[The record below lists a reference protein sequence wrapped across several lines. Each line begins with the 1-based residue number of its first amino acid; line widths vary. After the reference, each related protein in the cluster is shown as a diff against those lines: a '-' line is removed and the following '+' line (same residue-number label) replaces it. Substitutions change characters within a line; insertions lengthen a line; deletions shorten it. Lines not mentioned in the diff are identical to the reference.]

1 MKVQRSFVLI
11 FTLILFS
18 MALTVSPS
26 IFGAVTSPLEQ
37 FGFTPGD
44 DGRLLT
50 YEEMISYLKKLESE
64 SPMIKLVP
72 IGKSTLGKTMYAA
85 FISDAENINRLDELK
100 EINKRLAID
109 PNLSESERNAL
120 VAKGRVFFI
129 ATLSMHSNEVGP
141 SQAAPLIAYRLIT
154 STDPEIRN
162 YLKNVVYMMIPCHNP
177 DGMDMIVAHYKKY
190 KNTKYDG
197 CSMPGLYH
205 KYVGH
210 DDNRDFVTLSQKE
223 TQVIS
228 RLFSLEWFPQVMVE
242 KHQMGSTGAR
252 FFVPPNHDPIA
263 VNVDAGLWNWME
275 VFGANVIKDMTAKGE
290 AGVSYNYIFDN
301 YWPGSTET
309 CLWKNV
315 ISFLTECA
323 SAHLAS
329 PIYIEPNELNVGGKG
344 LSEYKKSVNFPLP
357 WKGGWWKLS
366 DVVEYEI
373 TSTLSIIK
381 TSSVYKNDILNFR
394 NDMCKNEVK
403 KGRTKAPFYFVFP
416 TKQHDSS
423 EMVRVVNLLKE
434 HGVNVFRAKEA
445 IHAGDKYIKEGDVVI
460 PLAQPFRAFIKEVL
474 EAQHYPVRHYT
485 PGGKIIYPYDITTW
499 SLPLQ
504 NGVSSFEVD
513 KLSAKLDNSLQ
524 KIDGEYRPVPEK
536 QTAEGFAVF
545 SANNNESFKAAFMAI
560 EKGLQVKR
568 LTKASNGFPAGTFV
582 IPQIAAKTKMFKD
595 IVGNLLI
602 KPVYSSSID
611 SQYLKPVKLPRIG
624 LVETFFHDMDAGWT
638 RFIFDTYHLKYKV
651 LHPGDFEKRDL
662 VSEFDIILF
671 PNNRKSTLMTGTY
684 EYKGRKYMSSYPP
697 LYVKGMGK
705 KGMEKLLLFLDGG
718 GIIGAW
724 GRSTELFTSLLS
736 FTKNKEKEEFQLP
749 VSNIADGIGKKGF
762 KCPGS
767 LIEMDVLNNNPL
779 TFGMPHKVGVFYR
792 GNPLFRTRVPI
803 FDMDRRVIGKFGGRD
818 ILLSG
823 FCEKEELIYNKPVM
837 VWLKKGK
844 GQLVLFGFSPQF
856 RASTHATFKLLF
868 NTILLQKI

>member
-366 DVVEYEI
+366 D
-373 TSTLSIIK
+373 
-381 TSSVYKNDILNFR
+381 
-394 NDMCKNEVK
+394 
-403 KGRTKAPFYFVFP
+403 
-416 TKQHDSS
+416 
-423 EMVRVVNLLKE
+423 
-434 HGVNVFRAKEA
+434 
-445 IHAGDKYIKEGDVVI
+445 
-460 PLAQPFRAFIKEVL
+460 
-474 EAQHYPVRHYT
+474 
-485 PGGKIIYPYDITTW
+485 
-499 SLPLQ
+499 
-504 NGVSSFEVD
+504 
-513 KLSAKLDNSLQ
+513 
-524 KIDGEYRPVPEK
+524 
-536 QTAEGFAVF
+536 
-545 SANNNESFKAAFMAI
+545 
-560 EKGLQVKR
+560 
-568 LTKASNGFPAGTFV
+568 
-582 IPQIAAKTKMFKD
+582 
-595 IVGNLLI
+595 
-602 KPVYSSSID
+602 
-611 SQYLKPVKLPRIG
+611 
-624 LVETFFHDMDAGWT
+624 
-638 RFIFDTYHLKYKV
+638 
-651 LHPGDFEKRDL
+651 
-662 VSEFDIILF
+662 
-671 PNNRKSTLMTGTY
+671 
-684 EYKGRKYMSSYPP
+684 
-697 LYVKGMGK
+697 
-705 KGMEKLLLFLDGG
+705 
-718 GIIGAW
+718 
-724 GRSTELFTSLLS
+724 
-736 FTKNKEKEEFQLP
+736 
-749 VSNIADGIGKKGF
+749 
-762 KCPGS
+762 
-767 LIEMDVLNNNPL
+767 
-779 TFGMPHKVGVFYR
+779 
-792 GNPLFRTRVPI
+792 
-803 FDMDRRVIGKFGGRD
+803 
-818 ILLSG
+818 
-823 FCEKEELIYNKPVM
+823 
-837 VWLKKGK
+837 
-844 GQLVLFGFSPQF
+844 
-856 RASTHATFKLLF
+856 
-868 NTILLQKI
+868 